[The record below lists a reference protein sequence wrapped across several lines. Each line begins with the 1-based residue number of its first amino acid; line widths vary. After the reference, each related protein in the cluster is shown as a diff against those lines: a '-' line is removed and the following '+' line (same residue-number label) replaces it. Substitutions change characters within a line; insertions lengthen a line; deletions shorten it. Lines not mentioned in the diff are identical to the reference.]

1 MEEHQSH
8 DTSDVHRD
16 DDCEVQDDGLLDHE
30 DDDPFF
36 DIPELGPTDEE
47 MLAMSSDKDFL
58 KMLAEAFGTDP
69 DDPKFVA
76 EEAAFRRQLEATI
89 AANREEYENG

>member
-1 MEEHQSH
+1 
-8 DTSDVHRD
+8 
-16 DDCEVQDDGLLDHE
+16 VQDDGLLDHE

-47 MLAMSSDKDFL
+47 M
-58 KMLAEAFGTDP
+58 FGTDP
-69 DDPKFVA
+69 EDPKFLA
-76 EEAAFRRQLEATI
+76 KEAAFRRQLEATI